1 MLAAWGLLFRLL
13 GGLVR
18 RPIQGASEVSRLC
31 PFTASTKSLR
41 RTYKPRL
48 QPNGS
53 TPKAPVNSFSVLL
66 KLEALHPKPATL
78 NPEPKPVLIDI
89 GVLTVCFWLAIA
101 SVRRI
106 DLPSAFQ
113 VMANL
118 SILPVQFTL
127 RPQQKASL
135 TQHMRAM
142 LSGLRTNSGSSV
154 LLRSRRLRR
163 LYCTPAPQ
171 AFGFFVVDGI
181 A

>member
-1 MLAAWGLLFRLL
+1 M
-13 GGLVR
+13 
-18 RPIQGASEVSRLC
+18 
-31 PFTASTKSLR
+31 
-41 RTYKPRL
+41 
-48 QPNGS
+48 
-53 TPKAPVNSFSVLL
+53 LL

-135 TQHMRAM
+135 TQTYVRNAIRIAHQFGFVRFAPEQAP
-142 LSGLRTNSGSSV
+142 TKIV
-154 LLRSRRLRR
+154 LHACAASFR
-163 LYCTPAPQ
+163 
-171 AFGFFVVDGI
+171 FFVVDGI